1 MDYDQLNTFITLA
14 ETGSFSLSAEKLNI
28 TQPAV
33 SKRIA
38 LLESQLKCTLFDRVG
53 KTNKLTIAGEL
64 TLIRAKKILNESKEL
79 RHDIE
84 NLTDTVSGKLVIS
97 TSHHIGL
104 HRLPQILRTFVG
116 LYPNVELDMRF
127 TDSEIAYH
135 DVLHADT
142 SLAIATLPGQID
154 NKNIQIYSLWLDK
167 LVLVCA
173 KNHPLAKLKK
183 ATAADLEIHNAI
195 LPGEE
200 TFTRRIIDNYFE
212 SRKLKL
218 PIAFETNYLETI
230 RVMVSSGLGWSIL
243 PDILAGKELRVIH
256 FPELNLTRELGII
269 INKNITLP
277 NSAQAMIELLKQQS
291 DFNKLN

>member
-14 ETGSFSLSAEKLNI
+14 DKGSFSLSAEKLNI

-38 LLESQLKCTLFDRVG
+38 LLEAQLNCRLFDRVG
-53 KTNKLTIAGEL
+53 KTNKLTAAGEL
-64 TLIRAKKILNESKEL
+64 TLVRAKKILNESKEL

-84 NLTDTVSGKLVIS
+84 NLTDAVSGKLVIS

-104 HRLPQILRTFVG
+104 HRLPPILRTFVG
-116 LYPNVELDMRF
+116 LYPDVELDMRF
-127 TDSEIAYH
+127 TDSEIAYY
-135 DVLHADT
+135 DVLHGDT
-142 SLAIATLPGQID
+142 SLAIATLPSQID

-183 ATAADLEIHNAI
+183 LSAVDLEAHNAI
-195 LPGEE
+195 LPGVE
-200 TFTRRIIDNYFE
+200 TFTRRIIDHYFQ
-212 SRKLKL
+212 SQNLKL

-243 PDILAGKELRVIH
+243 PDILASKELKIIS
-256 FPELNLTRELGII
+256 FPALDLTRELGAIV
-269 INKNITLP
+269 NKNMTLP
-277 NSAQAMIELLKQQS
+277 NSALAMIELLKAQS